1 MSTDA
6 SDIQLETPY
15 LAVRDLH
22 LRYPIA
28 SIFRQGSEGGGFDA
42 LKDVNFEL
50 KRGDRLGLIG
60 RNGTGKSTL
69 LRVLAGVYPPTSG
82 EVVVRGERASVFSA
96 TSGFVPSATGY
107 ENIFLRGTL
116 LGLSFEEIERR
127 VPAIIDFAELGD
139 WINQPVYRYS
149 SGMTLRL
156 AFSIITCVAADILLL
171 DEWLGAGDANF
182 VEKARLRMQ
191 EMVQDAGIVVL
202 ATHNLSLMQSI
213 CDQAL
218 VMENGGARHFDDLEA
233 AIEYY
238 RQQRK
243 TRVRS
248 ARAIEAQK
256 WKDRA

>member
-1 MSTDA
+1 MSIDVPGA
-6 SDIQLETPY
+6 EPETPY
-15 LAVRDLH
+15 LAVRDLR

-28 SIFRQGSEGGGFDA
+28 SIFRQDSKGGGFDA
-42 LKDVNFEL
+42 LKDVSFEL
-50 KRGDRLGLIG
+50 RRGDRLGLIG
-60 RNGTGKSTL
+60 HNGTGKSTL
-69 LRVLAGVYPPTSG
+69 LRALAGVYPPTSG
-82 EVVVRGERASVFSA
+82 ELVVRGERASVFSA

-116 LGLSFEEIERR
+116 LGMSFEEIKARI
-127 VPAIIDFAELGD
+127 PAIIDFAELGD

-156 AFSIITCVAADILLL
+156 AFSIITCVQADILLL

-182 VEKARLRMQ
+182 VEKARLRMLDLV
-191 EMVQDAGIVVL
+191 EDAGIVVL
-202 ATHNLSLMQSI
+202 ATHNLSLMRSI

-218 VMENGGARHFDDLEA
+218 VMENGGARHFTDLDA

-238 RQQRK
+238 REQRE